1 MKLLNDMDEKLK
13 MIDAFNG
20 QLKEFHGKVV
30 EIETWLP
37 EGRARMDELL
47 SPDNPTSAEDR
58 VVQTMELQVRDH
70 SYITYYCWG
79 KGGQWGQRGP
89 RGSLKKDG
97 RTLEPR

>member
-1 MKLLNDMDEKLK
+1 MKLLDDMDEKLK
-13 MIDAFNG
+13 MIDAFNV

-58 VVQTMELQVRDH
+58 VVQTMELQV
-70 SYITYYCWG
+70 SNI
-79 KGGQWGQRGP
+79 K
-89 RGSLKKDG
+89 
-97 RTLEPR
+97 TLTGNWLSK

>member
-1 MKLLNDMDEKLK
+1 MKFLDDMDEKLK
-13 MIDAFNG
+13 MIDAFNA

-79 KGGQWGQRGP
+79 QGGLGESIKGWTN
-89 RGSLKKDG
+89 S
-97 RTLEPR
+97 

>member
-1 MKLLNDMDEKLK
+1 MDEKLK

-20 QLKEFHGKVV
+20 QLKEFHGKVI

-58 VVQTMELQVRDH
+58 VVMTMELQV
-70 SYITYYCWG
+70 SNIKTVPENWVS
-79 KGGQWGQRGP
+79 KQNFFVFV
-89 RGSLKKDG
+89 L
-97 RTLEPR
+97 TTA

>member
-58 VVQTMELQVRDH
+58 VVQTMELQV
-70 SYITYYCWG
+70 SNTFG
-79 KGGQWGQRGP
+79 LLFL
-89 RGSLKKDG
+89 LKFMFSKKATKNYKIFTVVDL
-97 RTLEPR
+97 TLIY

>member
-30 EIETWLP
+30 ELETWLP
-37 EGRARMDELL
+37 DGRARMDELL

-79 KGGQWGQRGP
+79 KGC
-89 RGSLKKDG
+89 
-97 RTLEPR
+97 

>member
-37 EGRARMDELL
+37 TGRARMDELL
-47 SPDNPTSAEDR
+47 NPDNPTTAEDR

-70 SYITYYCWG
+70 SYITYG
-79 KGGQWGQRGP
+79 LGQRVPMGTKGAKGNP
-89 RGSLKKDG
+89 
-97 RTLEPR
+97 

>member
-1 MKLLNDMDEKLK
+1 MKLLDDMDEKLK
-13 MIDAFNG
+13 MIDAFNA

-58 VVQTMELQVRDH
+58 VVQTMELQV
-70 SYITYYCWG
+70 SNWYFVTKIVLTYCE
-79 KGGQWGQRGP
+79 KI
-89 RGSLKKDG
+89 LF
-97 RTLEPR
+97 

>member
-1 MKLLNDMDEKLK
+1 MDEKLK
-13 MIDAFNG
+13 MIDEFNG

-47 SPDNPTSAEDR
+47 NPDNPTQAEDR

-79 KGGQWGQRGP
+79 EGYQGCQSGPRGP
-89 RGSLKKDG
+89 REIRKRMVHLF
-97 RTLEPR
+97 